1 MSSGL
6 QSQQS
11 NSSKSSQQGG
21 YSVGRGPFSN
31 SGRPSTAQSVV
42 TPIRRTGG
50 SGSEYDPP
58 TPGALSLEDLKRRTI
73 KFIGEEGT
81 TRTVPVNDCRDA
93 YDVMARVL
101 KKFGKPSSGNSYTPT
116 VGQEEEEDEAD
127 YAWNEG
133 RGDNPTKW
141 GIFATSADGQS
152 E

>member
-1 MSSGL
+1 M
-6 QSQQS
+6 
-11 NSSKSSQQGG
+11 
-21 YSVGRGPFSN
+21 
-31 SGRPSTAQSVV
+31 

-50 SGSEYDPP
+50 SGSEFDPP
-58 TPGALSLEDLKRRTI
+58 TPGPALSLEDLKRRTI

-81 TRTVPVNDCRDA
+81 TRTVPVSDCRDA

-101 KKFGKPSSGNSYTPT
+101 RKFGKSASGNSYTPT

-152 E
+152 ELKAGQECS